1 MSLSSQE
8 LPAFFPELIRA
19 GVKLNACSLHQ
30 LEAYGAAFPGGE
42 VGLRFNPGLGSG
54 GTGKTN
60 VGGPDSSFGIWH
72 ELLPQ
77 AQAIVAKHKLKARSR
92 RGCAAA
98 ACAQLTLHAQRRLCA
113 STRTSAPARTPRC
126 GSASAASP
134 STSAASSPT
143 SQRSTWAAAIRSAA
157 CHTRRRVTS
166 SFCGCACLMRAES
179 AMTCAA
185 QGTELAVIGAPVK
198 DAFVAFS
205 TETGRKVRTRRCAN
219 SV

>member
-30 LEAYGAAFPGGE
+30 LDAYGAAFPGGE

-77 AQAIVAKHKLKARSR
+77 AQAIVAKHKLKARMHPSSSR
-92 RGCAAA
+92 RNHSG
-98 ACAQLTLHAQRRLCA
+98 
-113 STRTSAPARTPRC
+113 P
-126 GSASAASP
+126 
-134 STSAASSPT
+134 
-143 SQRSTWAAAIRSAA
+143 
-157 CHTRRRVTS
+157 
-166 SFCGCACLMRAES
+166 
-179 AMTCAA
+179 
-185 QGTELAVIGAPVK
+185 
-198 DAFVAFS
+198 
-205 TETGRKVRTRRCAN
+205 
-219 SV
+219 